1 MSFSSNG
8 KPPKNVLGG
17 DLEVCCFE
25 PRTGFYRDGFCKTGP
40 EDSGRHVIC
49 ARMTDD
55 FLRYTFSRGNDL
67 MTPRPEYHFPGLRA
81 GDRWCLCALRWREA
95 LEADKA
101 PPVIL
106 EATHERALQYV
117 RLEDLEAHAVRNR
130 E

>member
-1 MSFSSNG
+1 MSFNSNG

-17 DLEVCCFE
+17 DLEACCFE
-25 PRTGFYRDGFCKTGP
+25 PRTGFYRDGYCRTGP
-40 EDSGRHVIC
+40 EDGGRHVVC

-67 MTPRPEYHFPGLRA
+67 MTPRPEFHFPGLRA

-95 LEADKA
+95 LEAGKA

-117 RLEDLEAHAVRNR
+117 RLEDLEAHSVRNR
-130 E
+130 K

>member
-17 DLEVCCFE
+17 DLEACCFE

-40 EDSGRHVIC
+40 EDGGRHVIC
-49 ARMTDD
+49 ARMTDE

-67 MTPRPEYHFPGLRA
+67 MTPRPEFHFPGLRA
-81 GDRWCLCALRWREA
+81 GDQWCLCALRWREA
-95 LEADKA
+95 LEAGKA

-117 RLEDLEAHAVRNR
+117 RLEDLEAHAVRDR
-130 E
+130 K